1 MPPNGKPPHFTKP
14 RARFDWIGPLIAR
27 VALAALA
34 FWSAVDAANPAAATT
49 GEFVVAQATV
59 PPTGMGS
66 EDKAM
71 AAQKMP
77 EAARMRRRFPQPVSV
92 GSLIG
97 LPVIDEN
104 ARTLGY
110 IREAARTRQ
119 GGVELIVSTGGWF
132 GWGARLIA
140 VPIEVLGIAG
150 RQLVSLDM
158 APGDYATA
166 PTWPRSDEQVIP
178 DADTISVALARR

>member
-1 MPPNGKPPHFTKP
+1 MN
-14 RARFDWIGPLIAR
+14 ALIAI
-27 VALAALA
+27 LAPVLLLA
-34 FWSAVDAANPAAATT
+34 VEPAAA
-49 GEFVVAQATV
+49 GGAGAAADWMRLAQATV

-71 AAQKMP
+71 ATQNMP
-77 EAARMRRRFPQPVSV
+77 GAERMRRRFPQAARV

-110 IREAARTRQ
+110 VREVVRTRQ
-119 GGVELIVSTGGWF
+119 GAVKLIVSTGGWF

-158 APGDYATA
+158 AAGDYVTA
-166 PTWPRSDEQVIP
+166 PTWQRGDEQVIP
-178 DADTISVALARR
+178 DPDTISVALARR

>member
-1 MPPNGKPPHFTKP
+1 M
-14 RARFDWIGPLIAR
+14 GPGGVRSGGVNTRIAIF
-27 VALAALA
+27 ALALL
-34 FWSAVDAANPAAATT
+34 PAASGPADA
-49 GEFVVAQATV
+49 GSADADRVSVAQAMI

-71 AAQKMP
+71 AEENMP
-77 EAARMRRRFPQPVSV
+77 AAERMRRRFPQPAKV

-110 IREAARTRQ
+110 VREVVRTRQ
-119 GGVELIVSTGGWF
+119 GAVKLIVSSGGWF

-158 APGDYATA
+158 PRSDYATA
-166 PTWPRSDEQVIP
+166 STWQRGDEQVIP
-178 DADTISVALARR
+178 NDDNISVALARR

>member
-1 MPPNGKPPHFTKP
+1 MNT
-14 RARFDWIGPLIAR
+14 RIAAF
-27 VALAALA
+27 ALALL
-34 FWSAVDAANPAAATT
+34 PAASGPADA
-49 GEFVVAQATV
+49 GSADADRVSVAQAMI

-71 AAQKMP
+71 AEENMP
-77 EAARMRRRFPQPVSV
+77 AAERMRRRFPQPAKV

-110 IREAARTRQ
+110 VREVVRTRQ
-119 GGVELIVSTGGWF
+119 GAVKLIVSCGGWF

-158 APGDYATA
+158 SRSDYAAA
-166 PTWPRSDEQVIP
+166 PTWQQGDEQVIP
-178 DADTISVALARR
+178 NDDNISVALARR

>member
-1 MPPNGKPPHFTKP
+1 MNT
-14 RARFDWIGPLIAR
+14 R
-27 VALAALA
+27 VAILALA
-34 FWSAVDAANPAAATT
+34 VLPAAGPAAAGITDAISDRIS
-49 GEFVVAQATV
+49 VAQATV

-71 AAQKMP
+71 AAENMP
-77 EAARMRRRFPQPVSV
+77 AAERMRRRFPQPARV

-104 ARTLGY
+104 GRTLGY
-110 IREAARTRQ
+110 VRELVRTRQ
-119 GGVELIVSTGGWF
+119 GAVKLIVSTGGWL
-132 GWGARLIA
+132 GWGARSIA

-158 APGDYATA
+158 ERSDYAAA
-166 PTWPRSDEQVIP
+166 PTWQQSDEQVIP
-178 DADTISVALARR
+178 DNDNVAVALARR

>member
-1 MPPNGKPPHFTKP
+1 MNT
-14 RARFDWIGPLIAR
+14 RIA
-27 VALAALA
+27 VLALAVL
-34 FWSAVDAANPAAATT
+34 PAAGSATAGGT
-49 GEFVVAQATV
+49 NATSNRISVAQATV

-71 AAQKMP
+71 AAEKMP
-77 EAARMRRRFPQPVSV
+77 AIERMRRRFPQPARV

-97 LPVIDEN
+97 LPVIDEDG
-104 ARTLGY
+104 RTLGY
-110 IREAARTRQ
+110 VLELVRTRQ
-119 GGVELIVSTGGWF
+119 GAVKLIVSTGGWL

-158 APGDYATA
+158 APSDYAAA
-166 PTWPRSDEQVIP
+166 PTWQRGDEQVIP
-178 DADTISVALARR
+178 DGDTISVALARR

>member
-1 MPPNGKPPHFTKP
+1 MNT
-14 RARFDWIGPLIAR
+14 RILIL
-27 VALAALA
+27 ALAVLPAG
-34 FWSAVDAANPAAATT
+34 SAAAGYTDAALDRIS
-49 GEFVVAQATV
+49 VAQATV

-71 AAQKMP
+71 AAEDMP
-77 EAARMRRRFPQPVSV
+77 AAERMRRRFPQPARV

-110 IREAARTRQ
+110 VRELVRTRQ
-119 GGVELIVSTGGWF
+119 GAVKLIVSTGGWF
-132 GWGARLIA
+132 GWGARSIA

-158 APGDYATA
+158 ARSDYAAA
-166 PTWPRSDEQVIP
+166 PTWQQSDEQVIP
-178 DADTISVALARR
+178 DNDNVRVALARR

>member
-1 MPPNGKPPHFTKP
+1 MNT
-14 RARFDWIGPLIAR
+14 RIAIL
-27 VALAALA
+27 ALAVLP
-34 FWSAVDAANPAAATT
+34 AAGPAAAGGTDAALDRLS
-49 GEFVVAQATV
+49 VAQATV

-71 AAQKMP
+71 AAEDMP
-77 EAARMRRRFPQPVSV
+77 AAERMRRRFPQPARV

-110 IREAARTRQ
+110 VRELVRTRQ
-119 GGVELIVSTGGWF
+119 GAVKLIVSTGGWF
-132 GWGARLIA
+132 GWGARSIA

-158 APGDYATA
+158 ARSDYTAA
-166 PTWPRSDEQVIP
+166 PTWQQSDEQVIP
-178 DADTISVALARR
+178 DNDNVRVALARR